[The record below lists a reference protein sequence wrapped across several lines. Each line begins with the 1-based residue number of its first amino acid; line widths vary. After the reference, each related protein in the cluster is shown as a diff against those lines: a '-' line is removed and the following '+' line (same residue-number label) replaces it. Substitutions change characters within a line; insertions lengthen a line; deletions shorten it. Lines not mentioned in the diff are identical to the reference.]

1 MENNVGKCFKMS
13 VKYNESGKQA
23 AALRDKGG
31 KKMSKRAIW
40 ALFIV
45 VALFFSSYIV
55 AQEKTPPAKA
65 DFVRVLPPSARMM
78 IGGLSK
84 SIDVKVLA
92 AQIKDTSSTAYGF
105 TTGISEEKGSFKLGV
120 LMADLEATIRA
131 GDREKGSKAMRAL
144 ADGLSKLGASLPLI
158 TSVINMSAAISS
170 GVDLEAINKASLPV
184 IRPFIEDFISKE
196 GKMTY
201 LRLGEWVEATRIAA
215 LAGEQG
221 NMEMAANFIKQ
232 VNIADYFLMEL
243 KEKGLPQGV
252 IDSLKTMAEL
262 GKNKE
267 IGQKEVRTTLKAVST
282 IFEVMG

>member
-1 MENNVGKCFKMS
+1 MN
-13 VKYNESGKQA
+13 
-23 AALRDKGG
+23 
-31 KKMSKRAIW
+31 KRAIW

-45 VALFFSSYIV
+45 VTLTFSTYV
-55 AQEKTPPAKA
+55 FAQEKTPPTKA

-92 AQIKDTSSTAYGF
+92 AQIKDTSSVAYGF
-105 TTGISEEKGSFKLGV
+105 TTGISQEKGSFKLGI

-131 GDREKGSKAMRAL
+131 NDREKVSKAMRAL
-144 ADGLSKLGASLPLI
+144 VDGLSKLGAPLPLI
-158 TSVINMSAAISS
+158 TSVINMSAAINS
-170 GVDLEAINKASLPV
+170 GVDLQAINKASLPV

-221 NMEMAANFIKQ
+221 KLQMAADFIKE
-232 VNIADYFLMEL
+232 VNMADYFLAEL
-243 KEKGLPQGV
+243 KDKGLPKGV
-252 IDSLKTMAEL
+252 IDSLKGIAEL
-262 GKNKE
+262 GKVKE
-267 IGQKEVRTTLKAVST
+267 IGEKEVRATRKAVDT
-282 IFEVMG
+282 IFEIMG